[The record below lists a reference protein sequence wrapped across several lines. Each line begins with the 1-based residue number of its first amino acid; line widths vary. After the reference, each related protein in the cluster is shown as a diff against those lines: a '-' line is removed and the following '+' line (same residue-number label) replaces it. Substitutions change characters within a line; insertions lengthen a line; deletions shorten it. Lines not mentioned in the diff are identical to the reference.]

1 MPSGRRRQQP
11 DQPPPV
17 FFLDRGLGRHLI
29 AEAIRTR
36 GYEALPMAEV
46 YPGRAD
52 QRIAD
57 PDWMLRADQEG
68 WVALTKDHSVVRDH
82 RDVLAETT
90 LRVFAYNN
98 ANLTQPLRALQLE
111 EAVLQGFAAWR
122 QLRENDGGVLQGDLG
137 ARKLSY
143 MPLA

>member
-1 MPSGRRRQQP
+1 MPSGRHRQQP
-11 DQPPPV
+11 DHPPPV

-29 AEAIRTR
+29 AEAIRAR

-46 YPGRAD
+46 YPGGTD

-57 PDWMLRADQEG
+57 PDWILRADQAG
-68 WVALTKDHSVVRDH
+68 WVALTKDYSVVRDH

-98 ANLTQPLRALQLE
+98 ANLTGAEMVDRLGNE
-111 EAVLQGFAAWR
+111 SGFMSQR
-122 QLRENDGGVLQGDLG
+122 
-137 ARKLSY
+137 LS
-143 MPLA
+143 

>member
-29 AEAIRTR
+29 AEAIRAKA
-36 GYEALPMAEV
+36 YEVLPMAEV
-46 YPGRAD
+46 YPGGAD

-57 PDWMLRADQEG
+57 RDWMLRADQEG
-68 WVALTKDHSVVRDH
+68 WVALNEDYSVVRDH
-82 RDVLAETT
+82 REVLGETT

-98 ANLTQPLRALQLE
+98 ANLTGPEMVDRLETNFNRILQRVAKPGPYVYVIGRGSLELRWSP
-111 EAVLQGFAAWR
+111 VP
-122 QLRENDGGVLQGDLG
+122 D
-137 ARKLSY
+137 SC
-143 MPLA
+143 

>member
-29 AEAIRTR
+29 AEAIRAR
-36 GYEALPMAEV
+36 GHQALPMAEV
-46 YPGRAD
+46 YPGGTD

-98 ANLTQPLRALQLE
+98 ANLTGPEMVDPLETNFNRILQRAAKPGPYLYVIGRDSLE
-111 EAVLQGFAAWR
+111 LRWR
-122 QLRENDGGVLQGDLG
+122 
-137 ARKLSY
+137 
-143 MPLA
+143 P

>member
-1 MPSGRRRQQP
+1 VPSGRRRQQP
-11 DQPPPV
+11 DQPPRV

-29 AEAIRTR
+29 ADAIRAR
-36 GYEALPMAEV
+36 GHEALPMADV
-46 YPGRAD
+46 YPGGAD

-57 PDWMLRADQEG
+57 PVWMLRADQEG

-98 ANLTQPLRALQLE
+98 ANLTGSEMVDRLDTNFNRILQRAAKPGPYVYVIGRDSLELR
-111 EAVLQGFAAWR
+111 WR
-122 QLRENDGGVLQGDLG
+122 PTPD
-137 ARKLSY
+137 
-143 MPLA
+143 P

>member
-1 MPSGRRRQQP
+1 MPSGRRKQQP
-11 DQPPPV
+11 DDPPPV

-29 AEAIRTR
+29 AEAIRAR

-46 YPGRAD
+46 YPGGAD

-68 WVALTKDHSVVRDH
+68 WVALTKDYSVVRDH
-82 RDVLAETT
+82 RDVLVETT

-98 ANLTQPLRALQLE
+98 ANLTGPEMVDRLETNFNRMLQRMNKPGPYVYVIGRDTLELR
-111 EAVLQGFAAWR
+111 WR
-122 QLRENDGGVLQGDLG
+122 PTSLR
-137 ARKLSY
+137 
-143 MPLA
+143 